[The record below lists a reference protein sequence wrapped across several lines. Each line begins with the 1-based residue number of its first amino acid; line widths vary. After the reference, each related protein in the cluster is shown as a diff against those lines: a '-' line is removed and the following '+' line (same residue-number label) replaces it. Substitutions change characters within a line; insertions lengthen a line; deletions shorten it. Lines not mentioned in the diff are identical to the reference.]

1 MLKTNSKKA
10 KENLKAYIITAWE
23 YENPETA
30 RPWEAVKLDIIE
42 SFYFQ
47 VYRSEYEKKQPRY
60 DAFKGWLQGLPH
72 GLGDHYLCTAVDD
85 LANILDETE
94 TERNR
99 FTEDQAEEKL
109 TRMIYNSI
117 FY

>member
-10 KENLKAYIITAWE
+10 KENLKAYIITAWDFE
-23 YENPETA
+23 EENARDWET
-30 RPWEAVKLDIIE
+30 VKEDIRG
-42 SFYFQ
+42 SFIKAAYS
-47 VYRSEYEKKQPRY
+47 SEYERKQNRY